1 MNNIESALNAAN
13 AQLAAEARRDVIAVD
28 EQIVITGDKAEFGG
42 ASTLTIARTNHQITA
57 ADRLGMY
64 QTPGWHGL
72 GEVIPDW
79 LNGRQA
85 VERFI
90 GWSVVPQP
98 VYTTWGEGEKE
109 RKIRLPMC
117 ANVRSDTGEVLGV
130 VSDQYKLVQNADVGE
145 FADALLEEAKLE
157 GVGVRMETCG
167 SLLGGRKV
175 FLTMRPD
182 RDIRVGKGGDDVTIP
197 LLTII
202 NGHDG
207 SLAMS
212 AAWTF
217 VRVVCNNT
225 FTSALGSVTTA
236 VEQGKGFRIRHSGK
250 VTDYLQQAK
259 AALGIAVKGLEKYQQ
274 IATAMADKKMGGAE
288 IRAFFEDAYADMFGR
303 PEETPTTDA
312 EKAAAQKRDV
322 VVNEWTR
329 LMGDECQ
336 LIPGMAG
343 SLWAAFNCITQWQ
356 DHTRA
361 ARTVKTDG
369 RRDHLKLLGA
379 GANDKRKAFRAA
391 LTELSA

>member
-1 MNNIESALNAAN
+1 
-13 AQLAAEARRDVIAVD
+13 
-28 EQIVITGDKAEFGG
+28 
-42 ASTLTIARTNHQITA
+42 
-57 ADRLGMY
+57 
-64 QTPGWHGL
+64 
-72 GEVIPDW
+72 
-79 LNGRQA
+79 
-85 VERFI
+85 
-90 GWSVVPQP
+90 
-98 VYTTWGEGEKE
+98 
-109 RKIRLPMC
+109 MC

-274 IATAMADKKMGGAE
+274 IATAMADKKMSGAE

-312 EKAAAQKRDV
+312 EKAAAQKRDA